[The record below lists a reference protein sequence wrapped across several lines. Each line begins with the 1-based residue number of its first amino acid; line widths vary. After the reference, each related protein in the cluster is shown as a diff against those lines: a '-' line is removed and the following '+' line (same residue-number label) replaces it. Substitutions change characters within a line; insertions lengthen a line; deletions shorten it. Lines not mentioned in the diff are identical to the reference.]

1 MVAEKSKKVLVVGGF
16 KPGQSLWSIQQG
28 FESLA
33 YEVLYVPSRGCIE
46 AHRERDIALAKEE
59 ADLIPHADE
68 WDIRFNDAGQFQEGL
83 FQLVEE
89 QRPELLLWWFAKDD
103 RPPGLISALRE
114 EFPWCKTVTHT
125 QDDPWDVLQK
135 PHFAEE
141 FEYAVTCCKESLPV
155 YEQRGV
161 KAIVLYPPPAW
172 QLHGTAQPAAGE
184 ECDFCVTVMSIYSR
198 SGGKEA
204 DYLTSANAIDR
215 ITHPIAFPDQW
226 VLRQE
231 VVEALRDLGRIHIY
245 GGLGF
250 GTFEGVPRS
259 SYRGFRTYG
268 ELPGVY
274 TAAKVNVNRHNSPQ
288 SFGCLNQRDTAI
300 TGSGGFML
308 TDYVEGI
315 EETFDIGSEID
326 TWKSV
331 EELREK
337 ATWWLAHDDERQ
349 AAARRA
355 QERIMRDYGN
365 GTYAEKLLRFVKD

>member
-1 MVAEKSKKVLVVGGF
+1 
-16 KPGQSLWSIQQG
+16 
-28 FESLA
+28 
-33 YEVLYVPSRGCIE
+33 
-46 AHRERDIALAKEE
+46 
-59 ADLIPHADE
+59 
-68 WDIRFNDAGQFQEGL
+68 
-83 FQLVEE
+83 
-89 QRPELLLWWFAKDD
+89 
-103 RPPGLISALRE
+103 
-114 EFPWCKTVTHT
+114 
-125 QDDPWDVLQK
+125 
-135 PHFAEE
+135 
-141 FEYAVTCCKESLPV
+141 
-155 YEQRGV
+155 
-161 KAIVLYPPPAW
+161 
-172 QLHGTAQPAAGE
+172 
-184 ECDFCVTVMSIYSR
+184 MSIYSR

-274 TAAKVNVNRHNSPQ
+274 TAAKVNVNHHNSPQ

-315 EETFDIGSEID
+315 EETFDIGSEIA

-365 GTYAEKLLRFVKD
+365 GTYAEKLLHFVKD